1 MRLESACI
9 WAIPQFAQMSKYGV
23 YHFRPSHLAR
33 WPDSS
38 LFLQKHIFRSG
49 WKGEV
54 PDFELLRLLGLQ
66 PRLLVEGRPSAH
78 QPSVLLDI
86 PSHRVDAPLIPLD
99 LEQLLQLDTVPNSVS
114 REE

>member
-54 PDFELLRLLGLQ
+54 PDFWILFQIVCLG
-66 PRLLVEGRPSAH
+66 R
-78 QPSVLLDI
+78 
-86 PSHRVDAPLIPLD
+86 
-99 LEQLLQLDTVPNSVS
+99 NK
-114 REE
+114 